1 MEDNNKNDEN
11 NIDEEENY
19 NEIEDYNYNE
29 EENIDTVE
37 KGQEEI
43 LEEMFLKV
51 KQDPEGNKVDAYL
64 DIINL
69 DESKE
74 KVWSYRCYQE
84 ICLIYLQFE
93 DHYWFP
99 IYYKKLMDMG
109 RTIDFKYLR
118 PYVESSITLF
128 LNEIFSHCSSSISHW
143 LEDLTEGFNRFEK
156 DKVINMFEAMINLKI
171 LVLEKGGKHFDNYK
185 VLNEGKNNI
194 SQIDTRM
201 LEYLRDREELERL
214 ASEYFIKECKCDP
227 KYLDKK
233 GNTIF
238 YYNPPDNKRGGEPY
252 AVPVGWMGFGIEVVE
267 RYKDQ
272 DWISAD
278 GREGE
283 WAVAYHGFGCRMKC
297 EQIKEI
303 IKTIIHDNLRP
314 GGGQAFA
321 GAPDCRHKGQKVGVG
336 VYVTPNINVAMGY
349 AGSIKLGN
357 KMYKLVIMVR
367 VNPSKIREP
376 TSQKEYWIVDGK
388 SDQLRPYRL
397 LIKEYNGVNYHY

>member
-1 MEDNNKNDEN
+1 MDDNNNNDEN
-11 NIDEEENY
+11 TINEEENY

-29 EENIDTVE
+29 DENVDTVE

-43 LEEMFLKV
+43 LEEMFLKAQ
-51 KQDPEGNKVDAYL
+51 QDTESSKIDSYL

-74 KVWSYRCYQE
+74 KIWSYKCYTE
-84 ICLIYLQFE
+84 ICLIYLQIE
-93 DHYWFP
+93 DHYSFP
-99 IYYKKLMDMG
+99 IFYKKLMEMA

-118 PYVESSITLF
+118 PHVESSITVF

-143 LEDLTEGFNRFEK
+143 LEDLTEGFNRFEQ
-156 DKVINMFEAMINLKI
+156 DKVINTFEAVINLKI

-185 VLNEGKNNI
+185 VLDQGKNNI
-194 SQIDTRM
+194 SLIDPRM
-201 LEYLRDREELERL
+201 LEFLRDREELEKL

-238 YYNPPDNKRGGEPY
+238 YYNPPYNKRGGEPY
-252 AVPVGWMGFGIEVVE
+252 AVPVGWMGFGIEVE
-267 RYKDQ
+267 NRYKES

-278 GREGE
+278 GGQGE
-283 WAVAYHGFGCRMKC
+283 WAVAYHGFGCRMGS
-297 EQIKEI
+297 EQIKNI
-303 IKTIIHDNLRP
+303 IKTIIHDNLKP
-314 GGGQAFA
+314 GSGQAFSA
-321 GAPDCRHKGQKVGVG
+321 AVDRRHKGQSCGTG
-336 VYVTPNINVAMGY
+336 VYVTPKIEVAMGY
-349 AGSIKLGN
+349 AGTITLGKKN
-357 KMYKLVIMVR
+357 YQLVIMVR

-376 TSQKEYWIVDGK
+376 TTQPDYWIVDGK

-397 LIKEYNGVNYHY
+397 LIKEFNGKIYRY